1 MRRRATSHG
10 GTFLLTTPAGGG
22 TRLTWTAFVH
32 PSVQEKI

>member
-10 GTFLLTTPAGGG
+10 GTFLLTTPADGG
-22 TRLTWTAFVH
+22 TRLTWTASVY